1 MKKILS
7 LFIVAMAV
15 VSCTFSSKDNHA
27 ENSDS
32 TQVASEITAGSFAAN
47 LDKLLSEGD
56 TAKIQQLIGDA
67 NKYCAELAKNDQTG
81 AANLLEQ
88 IKKTLSENAD
98 RLRNVG
104 LNADALANKATEL
117 SGDVKNAVISAADSI
132 EKAEADQA
140 VEDAKSAVSKAAS
153 DIKDAAADK
162 AKEVSNK
169 AKEGAENLKKNAQE
183 GIGKAKEKI
192 ANSANQTADAI
203 RDLGKK

>member
-47 LDKLLSEGD
+47 LDN

-98 RLRNVG
+98 RLKNVG

-117 SGDVKNAVISAADSI
+117 PGDVKNAVISAADSI